1 MHKKISLWKVECNPW
16 NRGAI
21 NSMTIYVVAEHRNE
35 ARTIIEE
42 QAHKFFDQDMRF
54 TWGEPVIEGYQQT

>member
-1 MHKKISLWKVECNPW
+1 MHKKISLWKVECTPW

-42 QAHKFFDQDMRF
+42 QAHKFFDQDMHF